1 MISNMKNREVAK
13 LLYDIA
19 DLLEIRGEMIFMIR
33 AYRRAAQAVEAMP
46 TDVGETWKQGKL
58 DSIPGVGRGIAE
70 KIDEYLKKGRLK
82 YLDELKKG
90 LPPGFADML
99 AIEGVGPKKVKLFY
113 EKLGIKNLEQLEKA
127 AKSGKLRK
135 IPSLKEKTEQNI
147 IRSIEASKKRGG
159 RMLLGHALTL
169 SDEIINEMKKCKDIR
184 RIDAAG
190 SLRRM
195 KETIGDIDILASS
208 EKPDSVIKFFTKMS
222 MVARVIATG
231 PTKASVNLFNGIQVD
246 LRALPEKEY
255 GSALL
260 YFTGSKEHNIEMRK
274 IAISRRLKLSEYG
287 LFSGKKVLAGRTEQ
301 DVYRCLGMDYI
312 EPEMRENRGELEAAK
327 RHELPGL
334 VGYED
339 IKGDLHMH
347 TKWSDGSN
355 TVEEMANAAG
365 EMGYEYICISDH
377 IGKLAIARAMDKKR
391 VEQQSREIEK
401 VRKKSDIQILHGGEI
416 DIGLDG
422 KFAVPDAVLR
432 KLDIVTAS
440 LHSGL
445 KGDGTQR
452 ILSAM
457 ENPNVDIIGHMS
469 GRLIDRRDGVRLDI
483 TKITE
488 KAAETNMVLE
498 INSQPER
505 LDMNDVNTKAAIGAG
520 CFLAVNTDAHS
531 IADLRYMRIGVAT
544 ARRGWAPKSSVIN
557 SYPLE
562 KMKKCLK
569 G

>member
-1 MISNMKNREVAK
+1 MKNREVAK

-19 DLLEIRGEMIFMIR
+19 DLLEIRGEMIFKIR

-46 TDVGETWKQGKL
+46 TDVGEAWKQGKL

-169 SDEIINEMKKCKDIR
+169 SDEIIKEMKKCKDIR

-195 KETIGDIDILASS
+195 KETIGDIDILVSS

-274 IAISRRLKLSEYG
+274 IAISRRLKLSEYW
-287 LFSGKKVLAGRTEQ
+287 LFSGKKFLAGRTEQ

-327 RHELPGL
+327 KHKLPGL
-334 VGYED
+334 IGYGD
-339 IKGDLHMH
+339 IKGDLHVH

-365 EMGYEYICISDH
+365 KMGYEYICISDH

-401 VRKKSDIQILHGGEI
+401 VRKKADIQILQGGEI

-422 KFAVPDAVLR
+422 KFAVSDAVLR

-452 ILSAM
+452 VLSAM
-457 ENPNVDIIGHMS
+457 ENPNVDIIGHPS

-488 KAAETNMVLE
+488 KAAETNTVLE

-505 LDMNDVNTKAAIGAG
+505 LDLNDVNTKAAIDAG

-544 ARRGWAPKSSVIN
+544 ARRGWAPKSSIIN

-562 KMKKCLK
+562 KMRKMLK
-569 G
+569 N

>member
-19 DLLEIRGEMIFMIR
+19 DLLEIRGEMIFKIR

-58 DSIPGVGRGIAE
+58 DSIPGIGKGITE
-70 KIDEYLKKGRLK
+70 KIDEYLRKGKLK

-113 EKLGIKNLEQLEKA
+113 EKLGIKNIEQLEKA

-544 ARRGWAPKSSVIN
+544 ARRGWAPKSSIIN

-562 KMKKCLK
+562 KMRKMLK
-569 G
+569 N

>member
-1 MISNMKNREVAK
+1 MKNREVAK

-19 DLLEIRGEMIFMIR
+19 DLLEIHGEMIFKIR

-46 TDVGETWKQGKL
+46 TDVGEAWKQGKL

-169 SDEIINEMKKCKDIR
+169 SDEIIKEMKKCKDIR

-195 KETIGDIDILASS
+195 KETIGDIDILVSS

-287 LFSGKKVLAGRTEQ
+287 LFRGKKFLAGRTEQ

-327 RHELPGL
+327 KHKLPGL
-334 VGYED
+334 IGYGD
-339 IKGDLHMH
+339 IKGDLHVH

-365 EMGYEYICISDH
+365 KMGYEYICISDH

-401 VRKKSDIQILHGGEI
+401 VRKKADIQILQGGEI

-422 KFAVPDAVLR
+422 KFAVSDAVLR

-452 ILSAM
+452 VLSAM
-457 ENPNVDIIGHMS
+457 ENPNVDIIGHPS

-488 KAAETNMVLE
+488 KAAETNTVLE

-505 LDMNDVNTKAAIGAG
+505 LDLNDVNTKAAIDAG

-544 ARRGWAPKSSVIN
+544 ARRGWAPKSSIIN

-562 KMKKCLK
+562 KMRKMLK
-569 G
+569 N

>member
-1 MISNMKNREVAK
+1 
-13 LLYDIA
+13 
-19 DLLEIRGEMIFMIR
+19 
-33 AYRRAAQAVEAMP
+33 
-46 TDVGETWKQGKL
+46 
-58 DSIPGVGRGIAE
+58 
-70 KIDEYLKKGRLK
+70 
-82 YLDELKKG
+82 
-90 LPPGFADML
+90 
-99 AIEGVGPKKVKLFY
+99 
-113 EKLGIKNLEQLEKA
+113 
-127 AKSGKLRK
+127 
-135 IPSLKEKTEQNI
+135 
-147 IRSIEASKKRGG
+147 
-159 RMLLGHALTL
+159 MLLGHALTL
-169 SDEIINEMKKCKDIR
+169 SDEIIKEMKKCKDIR

-195 KETIGDIDILASS
+195 KETIGDIDILVSS

-287 LFSGKKVLAGRTEQ
+287 LFRGKKFLAGRTEQ

-327 RHELPGL
+327 KHKLPGL
-334 VGYED
+334 IGYGD
-339 IKGDLHMH
+339 IKGDLHVH

-365 EMGYEYICISDH
+365 KMGYEYICISDH

-401 VRKKSDIQILHGGEI
+401 VRKKADIQILQGGEI

-422 KFAVPDAVLR
+422 KFAVSDAVLR

-452 ILSAM
+452 VLSAM
-457 ENPNVDIIGHMS
+457 ENPNVDIIGHPS

-488 KAAETNMVLE
+488 KAAETNTVLE

-505 LDMNDVNTKAAIGAG
+505 LDLNDVNTKAAIDAG

-544 ARRGWAPKSSVIN
+544 ARRGWAPKSSIIN

-562 KMKKCLK
+562 KMRKMLK
-569 G
+569 N